1 MKIILKLIF
10 ILLLVLSVLYVVYI
24 ETERFQSNSVITVRD
39 LSQKQTANP
48 FDMILAQTSP
58 VMQDSKL
65 LELYIRSEDMYK
77 YLDKEH
83 NLSKYYTSKQID
95 PLRRLSDNIPLPS
108 YQLSK
113 ENLLKEYNK
122 DLFML
127 YDTPSTALKLGFA
140 HADPKVA
147 QSIVKTII
155 EYAGNEMNRLERDNA
170 NVALHFLEKQ
180 VDKSRVDFTQSVKE
194 MINYQ
199 NEHNTFDPNLDVK
212 SKSTILAN
220 LESELIKKSV
230 EFQSGGKFMIKNSS
244 QQKIAKRT
252 ISNLKKEIK
261 RVKREI
267 AGSGA
272 DVKELNQ
279 AVFDFEILR
288 NNIDFT
294 KEVYKKSLEK
304 LEELRT
310 QVNQNI
316 KNLLVINQPSL
327 AENYTYPNKTKSIL
341 TIFIVLGFLY
351 SILISIITLLR
362 DHRD

>member
-1 MKIILKLIF
+1 MKHILKLFF
-10 ILLLVLSVLYVVYI
+10 ILLLILSVSYIIFI
-24 ETERFQSNSVITVRD
+24 ETERFQSNSAVTIRD
-39 LSQKQTANP
+39 LSQKQSTNS
-48 FDMILAQTSP
+48 FDMILSQTSP

-65 LELYIRSEDMYK
+65 LELYIRSEDMFK

-83 NLSKYYTSKQID
+83 NLSSYYSGEQID
-95 PLRRLSDNIPLPS
+95 LVRRLSVDASLPF
-108 YQLSK
+108 YKLTK

-122 DLFML
+122 DLFII
-127 YDTPSTALKLGFA
+127 YDTPSTALKISFA
-140 HADPKVA
+140 HANPKIA
-147 QSIVKTII
+147 QAMVHSILKYSGET
-155 EYAGNEMNRLERDNA
+155 MNRLERENA
-170 NVALHFLEKQ
+170 NVALHFLEKH
-180 VDKSRVDFTQSVKE
+180 VNESKESFIASVKK

-220 LESELIKKSV
+220 LESELIKKTV
-230 EFQSGGKFMIKNSS
+230 EFQSGGRFMIKNSAK
-244 QQKIAKRT
+244 QKIAKNT
-252 ISNLKKEIK
+252 LTNLKKEIK

-288 NNIDFT
+288 NNIDFE
-294 KEVYKKSLEK
+294 KEVYRKSLGK

-316 KNLLVINQPSL
+316 KNILVVNQPSL
-327 AENYTYPNKTKSIL
+327 AEKYTYPNKAKSIL